1 MHTIALVSQ
10 KGGSGK
16 STLAIGLAIAAMQD
30 GHKVCVLEA
39 DPQGTI
45 SNWRRRRTQSEPAVE
60 PVSADALDYKVPF
73 LDRCGVT
80 LTIIDTAAG
89 NLADAQAA
97 IRIADLCLIP
107 ARPSPA
113 DIESTAATLAAIR
126 DADTPFAF
134 VLNQTPGRSYRINNA
149 AAALSDTASSL
160 NTMGV
165 LALPYIVLRNDQQD
179 ALGAGLAVTE
189 YALEGKSAEEIRG
202 LWQWVWNKLTVTAA
216 VFEQPLPANQEI
228 DLQEA
233 I

>member
-1 MHTIALVSQ
+1 M
-10 KGGSGK
+10 
-16 STLAIGLAIAAMQD
+16 
-30 GHKVCVLEA
+30 LEA

-113 DIESTAATLAAIR
+113 DIEADRA
-126 DADTPFAF
+126 DARRHPR
-134 VLNQTPGRSYRINNA
+134 Q
-149 AAALSDTASSL
+149 
-160 NTMGV
+160 
-165 LALPYIVLRNDQQD
+165 
-179 ALGAGLAVTE
+179 
-189 YALEGKSAEEIRG
+189 
-202 LWQWVWNKLTVTAA
+202 
-216 VFEQPLPANQEI
+216 
-228 DLQEA
+228 
-233 I
+233 